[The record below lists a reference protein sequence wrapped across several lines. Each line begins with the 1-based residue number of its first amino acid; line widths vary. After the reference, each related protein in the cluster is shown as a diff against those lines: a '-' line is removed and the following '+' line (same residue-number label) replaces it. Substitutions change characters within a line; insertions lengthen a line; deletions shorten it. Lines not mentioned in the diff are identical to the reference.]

1 MLVKT
6 HLIITDQYDDY
17 EVKYV
22 TKLIDLTPSLTSRN
36 SMSFVIVSRNSRY
49 EVNTNDFK
57 FLEETA
63 KKLTITRGKE
73 AYTEGTS
80 RIYIKE
86 KGDKETLLAIVR
98 RKHYRVFAPMYDDV
112 VLPQY

>member
-6 HLIITDQYDDY
+6 HLIITDQYDEY

-22 TKLIDLTPSLTSRN
+22 AKLIELSPHITPNNSL
-36 SMSFVIVSRNSRY
+36 SFVIVSRNSRY
-49 EVNTNDFK
+49 EINTNDFK
-57 FLEETA
+57 YLEEMA
-63 KKLTITRGKE
+63 KKFTITRGKE

-86 KGDKETLLAIVR
+86 QGGKETLLAIVW

-112 VLPQY
+112 ALPCV

>member
-22 TKLIDLTPSLTSRN
+22 AKLIDLTPSLTSHN

-57 FLEETA
+57 FLEEMA

-80 RIYIKE
+80 RIHIKE

-112 VLPQY
+112 VLPRV

>member
-22 TKLIDLTPSLTSRN
+22 AKLIDLTPSLTSRS

-49 EVNTNDFK
+49 EVNTMISS
-57 FLEETA
+57 FL
-63 KKLTITRGKE
+63 KKRLKN
-73 AYTEGTS
+73 
-80 RIYIKE
+80 
-86 KGDKETLLAIVR
+86 L
-98 RKHYRVFAPMYDDV
+98 
-112 VLPQY
+112 Q

>member
-22 TKLIDLTPSLTSRN
+22 AKLIDLTPSLTSRN

-57 FLEETA
+57 FLEQVQENPQ
-63 KKLTITRGKE
+63 KTIDLSYVWFSHNYLNSQNRG
-73 AYTEGTS
+73 T
-80 RIYIKE
+80 
-86 KGDKETLLAIVR
+86 
-98 RKHYRVFAPMYDDV
+98 
-112 VLPQY
+112 

>member
-22 TKLIDLTPSLTSRN
+22 AKLIDLTPSLISRN

-63 KKLTITRGKE
+63 KKFTITRGKE

-112 VLPQY
+112 VLPRD